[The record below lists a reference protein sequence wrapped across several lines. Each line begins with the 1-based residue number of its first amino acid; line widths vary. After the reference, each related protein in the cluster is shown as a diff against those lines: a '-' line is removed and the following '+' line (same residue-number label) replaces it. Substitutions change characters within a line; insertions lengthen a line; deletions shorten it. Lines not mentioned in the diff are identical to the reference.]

1 MAAPPPCVLF
11 DLVPELANDLPAED
25 HEQARRA
32 LVAPALRL
40 EPGPW
45 DAGTVSLRPT
55 LGALVCGGLLTRTV
69 ALNGRTTTE
78 LLGPGD
84 ILRPWDEEDGGGPV
98 RFSISWT
105 VHEPTRLALLDRRV
119 AMAVARWPEVAGAL
133 SRRAVARSHSLMVQ
147 LACAHLPRLDE
158 RLLVLLWHLATRW
171 GRVGPDGTMVAL
183 RLTHRTLA
191 ELAGARRPS
200 VTAALGELTRRDL
213 VVRGPEGCWVLKGDP
228 SAPLAGLDG
237 ERPEQLAQQTTKA
250 AGGVP
255 STVTG
260 TASPRH
266 SVASRP

>member
-1 MAAPPPCVLF
+1 MAIPTPCVLF
-11 DLVPELANDLPAED
+11 DHLPELGDDLPAD
-25 HEQARRA
+25 DCEQARRA
-32 LVAPALRL
+32 LVAPALEL

-45 DAGTVSLRPT
+45 DPRAVSLRPT
-55 LGALVCGGLLTRTV
+55 LGAVVCGGLLTRTV

-84 ILRPWDEEDGGGPV
+84 ILRPWDEETDGGPV
-98 RFSISWT
+98 RFSVSWM
-105 VHEPTRLALLDRRV
+105 VHEPTQLGLLDRRV
-119 AMAVARWPEVAGAL
+119 AKAVARWPEVAGAL
-133 SRRAVARSHSLMVQ
+133 SRRAVARSHSLAVQ

-171 GRVGPDGTMVAL
+171 GRVGPQGTVVSL

-213 VVRGPEGCWVLKGDP
+213 IARAPEGWVLKDDP
-228 SAPLAGLDG
+228 SAPLAGLEGDAPQPSG
-237 ERPEQLAQQTTKA
+237 QTTTKA

-266 SVASRP
+266 SLTSRP